1 MPTVSLDTN
10 ITQYEQSG
18 ACQLTVNLNSGD
30 TINIGSV
37 NLPYVFN
44 PTSYGLDEH
53 NVAGDYVLNCD
64 GCVYSVPVDY
74 TPPATLTSY
83 KVTPCCDYGYIH
95 PGSGEVVEAPTIMA
109 LPATD
114 IDGELIQV
122 GNVVSADGFCV
133 TLSATVAFSEEH
145 AAPTYVKKSTGCVKC
160 LSAVNTYNCNET
172 PTTST
177 TTITESNECQST
189 CTTYHVYYTP
199 PGLDIGGQNSFTY
212 IDCDGITQSV
222 NNLQANN
229 NNDYVVICLCGYPSQ
244 YNGYEDYT
252 FITQQDGCYHL
263 GDQ

>member
-10 ITQYEQSG
+10 ITQYEQNG

-83 KVTPCCDYGYIH
+83 KVSTCCDYGYIH
-95 PGSGEVVEAPTIMA
+95 PGSGEVVEAPGIMA

-133 TLSATVAFSEEH
+133 TLSATVPFSEEH
-145 AAPTYVKKSTGCVKC
+145 TAPTYVKKSTGCVKC
-160 LSAVNTYNCNET
+160 LSAVNTYNCNENVT
-172 PTTST
+172 DTT
-177 TTITESNECQST
+177 TESNSCQST
-189 CTTYHVYYTP
+189 CTAYRVYYT

-212 IDCDGITQSV
+212 IDCNGISQSV

-229 NNDYVVICLCGYPSQ
+229 NNSYEDICVCGDFSLYE
-244 YNGYEDYT
+244 GYEDYSFT
-252 FITQQDGCYHL
+252 TINNDGCYHL